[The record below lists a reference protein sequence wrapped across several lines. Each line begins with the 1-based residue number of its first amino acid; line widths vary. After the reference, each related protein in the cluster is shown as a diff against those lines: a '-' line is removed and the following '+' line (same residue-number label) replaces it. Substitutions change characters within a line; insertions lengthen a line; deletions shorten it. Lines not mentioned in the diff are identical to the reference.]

1 MTGNGGRRSRRS
13 GGSEAMPLLR
23 CPTKHDMARVV
34 HAARQSL
41 SVHRERHQQAQ
52 GATIRAAAAG
62 QDVASRK
69 LILRAFAA
77 ADEFKSARSLA
88 SSVRLK
94 AQAKLIDDPEGEG
107 KAAGKAAAPCG
118 FRKRNA
124 EPVSHAEKFGARRS
138 TTVKKC

>member
-1 MTGNGGRRSRRS
+1 
-13 GGSEAMPLLR
+13 
-23 CPTKHDMARVV
+23 
-34 HAARQSL
+34 
-41 SVHRERHQQAQ
+41 
-52 GATIRAAAAG
+52 
-62 QDVASRK
+62 

-107 KAAGKAAAPCG
+107 KPAGKPAAPCG

-124 EPVSHAEKFGARRS
+124 EPVSHAEKFGARCEVRPS
-138 TTVKKC
+138 KNAELVPAAVKCWCC

>member
-1 MTGNGGRRSRRS
+1 MTGNGGRRSRRR
-13 GGSEAMPLLR
+13 GVSEAMPLLR
-23 CPTKHDMARVV
+23 CLTKHDMARAV

-77 ADEFKSARSLA
+77 
-88 SSVRLK
+88 
-94 AQAKLIDDPEGEG
+94 KLIADPEGGSKPAPPLRVSEAEISRRPG
-107 KAAGKAAAPCG
+107 SHWYDWYAAKFARAKNAYIIQWLPNVDVVNPL
-118 FRKRNA
+118 KRL
-124 EPVSHAEKFGARRS
+124 
-138 TTVKKC
+138 